1 MPVPTARPH
10 RLTAALLSVVAAV
23 PALLSVPLTPGPAAA
38 VPAAASAPA
47 DAAEPADYG
56 FLRARVFTVPGT
68 GQLAVG
74 MPTPRVVKVQ
84 HRLEGQTTWSAPRTL
99 FQRDGVTCGDLG
111 GHASAGGVALI
122 LECDSPFYIED
133 APVKSRAVVT
143 RDLTTFAI
151 RQLPGEAYT
160 DPGISPSGEHAVW
173 LAGYGGNFLTWNA
186 GSGFSALRP
195 SSFEGDSGG
204 EVAVVADDGTVTIA
218 GSTSVGRTCGVGLL
232 AITPDGDESE
242 QRVALAPDTPGT
254 CSEFAAD
261 AASSTRVTAADPRPE
276 NRWVVGR
283 DDETSPWRVVAV
295 APVSA
300 PSLADW
306 PPNPRRGIAPQFSSL
321 PGQPLIALGSPD
333 RRRIQLQTYDAAAQQ
348 WSPARPVYDHGFP
361 ACTTGYE
368 PLVRSSAVHAL
379 VLHCWA
385 ERRAD
390 GDYPPQSRDLL
401 TLPRDQRRAVL
412 SIDGVRWR
420 TVAVGGRPVT
430 ASLDRTAVA
439 APGNRATTIASATGV
454 VRVPASSRGRCEAVL
469 PDGPRGLLRLAA
481 TRGSRGFPARLQR
494 WTGSR
499 WRSIATAPVPASG
512 TCRRVVTFD
521 SDAPAGRFFFASSN
535 PRAGGLQV
543 VRGADGYEVR
553 RARGF

>member
-1 MPVPTARPH
+1 MPAPTRRP
-10 RLTAALLSVVAAV
+10 RGLAAALLAATAVFATTLSPSTTPVAA
-23 PALLSVPLTPGPAAA
+23 GAAGSA
-38 VPAAASAPA
+38 VASTQ
-47 DAAEPADYG
+47 PADYR
-56 FLRARVFTVPGT
+56 FLRAQVFNAPGL

-84 HRLEGQTTWSAPRTL
+84 HRLEGESTWSAPTTL
-99 FQRDGVTCGDLG
+99 FRREGVTCGDIG
-111 GHASAGGVALI
+111 GHASPGGVALI

-186 GSGFSALRP
+186 DSGFSPLRS
-195 SSFEGDSGG
+195 SSFDSDSGG

-218 GSTSVGRTCGVGLL
+218 GSSMEGRGCGVGLL
-232 AITPDGDESE
+232 AVTPDGAESE
-242 QRVALAPDTPGT
+242 QRVALAPGTPGT
-254 CSEFAAD
+254 CSEFSAD

-283 DDETSPWRVVAV
+283 DDESSPWRVIAT
-295 APVSA
+295 APVAA

-306 PPNPRRGIAPQFSSL
+306 PPNPRRGIAAAFSSV
-321 PGQPLIALGSPD
+321 PGQPLLALGSPD
-333 RRRIQLQTYDAAAQQ
+333 RRRIQVQSYDAAAQE
-348 WSPARPVYDHGFP
+348 WSPARTVYDHGFP
-361 ACTTGYE
+361 GCTTDYQ

-385 ERRAD
+385 KRRAD
-390 GDYPPQSRDLL
+390 GDYPPQGRGLQ
-401 TLPRDQRRAVL
+401 TLPRDQRRVVL
-412 SIDGVRWR
+412 SADGATWR
-420 TVAVGGRPVT
+420 TVAVGARPVT
-430 ASLDRTAVA
+430 PSLDRAQVA
-439 APGNRATTIASATGV
+439 APGNRVTTIVSASGV
-454 VRVPASSRGRCEAVL
+454 VRVPATTRGRCEAVL
-469 PDGPRGLLRLAA
+469 PTDPRGLLRLAA

-499 WRSIATAPVPASG
+499 WRSIARVPVPAAG

-521 SDAPAGRFFFASSN
+521 ADAPAGRFFFDSSS

-543 VRGADGYEVR
+543 VRTSDGYEVR
-553 RARGF
+553 RTRGF